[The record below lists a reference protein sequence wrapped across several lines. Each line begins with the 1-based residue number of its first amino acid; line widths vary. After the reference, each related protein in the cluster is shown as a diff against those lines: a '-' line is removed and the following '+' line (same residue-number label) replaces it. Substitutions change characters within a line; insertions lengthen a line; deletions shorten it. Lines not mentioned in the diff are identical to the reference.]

1 MSLLDSFE
9 SLSFID
15 QVNLLETISARQQV
29 EAVDDLFSLCHKQ
42 HGNDSLVYMIKN
54 TLRNILLASEELTVK
69 GLSSTD
75 PLTQEFCI
83 GIAGQ
88 KGFGTAILADLARK
102 ETDRARLFAMLAA
115 LSRTRPAAAADIFRE
130 HLDHPDAII
139 ATIAVEMAGAYGD
152 ELALPALIKHV
163 NAAESDHTYTECSLL
178 TAGAINSIG
187 AIRNAAAI
195 DFLAAKLHHRN
206 PTARRLIHAALTS
219 IGQPAVN
226 AVAARLDAGSV
237 DETIMAANVL
247 GLLGGE
253 SAARHL
259 MKRLNAE
266 NTPGPNLRFALYEA
280 IGRCASPTAE
290 DCLLA
295 GLNDDDERVL
305 LAVVTA
311 IDRNLTPK
319 AVEAFKLRATQPGG
333 ERAYRA
339 LVLAQAMALFES
351 LYHAD
356 KRSIRVIIDQLTSI
370 GDVHLIEVFR
380 ERLILI
386 GEEKAV
392 QAAGLLKRNAP
403 TRSEASILVVDDS
416 HAMLS
421 FYRSAL
427 SEMNAVVLT
436 AGNGKEALELI
447 EQGCD
452 FDLIISDMNMPV
464 MDGIEFTRKLRD
476 RADLTPIVMVTTE
489 SERSQADLARS
500 SGVNAFLTK
509 PFDAGDLRNMLT
521 KQLHR

>member
-29 EAVDDLFSLCHKQ
+29 EAVDDLFSLCRQ
-42 HGNDSLVYMIKN
+42 QQGNDSLVYMIKN
-54 TLRNILLASEELTVK
+54 TLRNLLLASEELTVK

-88 KGFGTAILADLARK
+88 KGFGTQILADLARK
-102 ETDRARLFAMLAA
+102 ETDRTRLFAMLAA
-115 LSRTRPAAAADIFRE
+115 LSHTRPAAAVEIFRQNIE
-130 HLDHPDAII
+130 HPDAII

-152 ELALPALIKHV
+152 ELALPALIRHV
-163 NAAESDHTYTECSLL
+163 ETAESDQNYAECSLL

-187 AIRNAAAI
+187 AIRTAAAI
-195 DFLAAKLHHRN
+195 EFLAAKLHHRN
-206 PTARRLIHAALTS
+206 PTARRLIHAALTA
-219 IGQPAVN
+219 IGPAAVD
-226 AVAARLDAGSV
+226 AVAARLETGSA
-237 DETIMAANVL
+237 DEAIMAANVL

-253 SAARHL
+253 TAARQL
-259 MKRLNAE
+259 MKRLVSA

-319 AVEAFKLRATQPGG
+319 AVEAFKQRTTAAGG
-333 ERAYRA
+333 ESAYRA
-339 LVLAQAMALFES
+339 LVLAQAMALFEA

-356 KRSIRVIIDQLTSI
+356 KRSIRVIIDQLTAI

-380 ERLILI
+380 ERLLLI
-386 GEEKAV
+386 GEDKAV
-392 QAAGLLKRNAP
+392 QAAGLLKRSTPA
-403 TRSEASILVVDDS
+403 RSEASILVVDDS

-436 AGNGKEALELI
+436 AGNGKEALDLI

-476 RADLTPIVMVTTE
+476 RSDLTPIIMVTTE

-521 KQLHR
+521 KHLHR

>member
-29 EAVDDLFSLCHKQ
+29 EAVDGLFSLCHKQ
-42 HGNDSLVYMIKN
+42 QGNDSLVYMIKN
-54 TLRNILLASEELTVK
+54 TLRNLLLPSEELTVK
-69 GLSSTD
+69 GLNSTD

-88 KGFGTAILADLARK
+88 NGFGTQTLTALARN
-102 ETDRARLFAMLAA
+102 ETDRARLFVMLAA
-115 LSRTRPAAAADIFRE
+115 LSRSRPAAAEEIFRR
-130 HLDHPDAII
+130 HLEHPDAII
-139 ATIAVEMAGAYGD
+139 ATIAVEMAGVYRN
-152 ELALPALIKHV
+152 ELALPALMRQV
-163 NAAESDHTYTECSLL
+163 ESAESDQNYAECSLL

-187 AIRNAAAI
+187 AIGTATAI
-195 DFLAAKLHHRN
+195 QFLAAKLHHRN
-206 PTARRLIHAALTS
+206 PTARRLIHAALTA
-219 IGQPAVN
+219 IGPAAVD
-226 AVAARLDAGSV
+226 AVAARLETGSA
-237 DETIMAANVL
+237 DEAIMAANVL
-247 GLLGGE
+247 GLIGTE
-253 SAARHL
+253 NAAQHL
-259 MKRLNAE
+259 TKRLSATNA
-266 NTPGPNLRFALYEA
+266 PQANLRFALYEA

-295 GLNDDDERVL
+295 GLNDEDERVL

-311 IDRNLTPK
+311 IDLNLNAK
-319 AVEAFKLRATQPGG
+319 AIEAFQRRTTEPGG

-339 LVLAQAMALFES
+339 LVLSQAMTLFEA

-356 KRSIRVIIDQLTSI
+356 KRSIRVIIDQLTAI

-380 ERLILI
+380 ERLIMI

-392 QAAGLLKRNAP
+392 QAAGLLKRSTP

-452 FDLIISDMNMPV
+452 FDLIISDMNMPI

-476 RADLTPIVMVTTE
+476 LADLTPIIMVTTE

-509 PFDAGDLRNMLT
+509 PFDAGDLRKMLT
-521 KQLHR
+521 KHLHH